1 MDAMSGKRVLIVVEN
16 LPVPLDRRV
25 WQEACALRDAGY
37 VVTIVCPKMRG
48 YTATEEF
55 IDGIQIYRH
64 WISSEAS
71 GGRGFLLEYTSAL
84 VGELWCA
91 MKAWRRGGFDIIHL
105 CNPPDLL
112 FLVALPFKLL
122 FGTKVVYDVH
132 DLWPEMFVAKFRR
145 RGLLRQGVLY
155 WGVLLAHRCTL
166 AVADCVI
173 ATNESVKHMV
183 LKRGQL
189 SDDVVSVVRTSPV
202 AIDTTVEADPDL
214 KGGKPY
220 LVVYVGV
227 MGDADGVRHLIEAA
241 DHLVNEMNRD
251 DVTFLLMGTGPEYR
265 KLVALRDQK
274 QLGNCV
280 DIPGMVS
287 DEFLSVALQTADLG
301 VSCDPINEYNHHCT
315 MNKVLEYMAFG
326 KPQVM
331 FDLREGRVSAGDAA
345 VYIEESS
352 VLLAESIAN
361 LLDDPVLRQKL
372 GRLGLERIDG
382 ELGWKQS
389 VEALIGLYAKI
400 SKAP

>member
-71 GGRGFLLEYTSAL
+71 GVRGFLLEYTSAL

-251 DVTFLLMGTGPEYR
+251 DVTFLINHEGLPLARTRSGTLELFENQRG
-265 KLVALRDQK
+265 LRMRASLDMRDPDVRSIVPKMQRGDLDKMSFAFIPTRQK
-274 QLGNCV
+274 WKDV
-280 DIPGMVS
+280 DGK
-287 DEFLSVALQTADLG
+287 DL
-301 VSCDPINEYNHHCT
+301 PRRT
-315 MNKVLEYMAFG
+315 
-326 KPQVM
+326 
-331 FDLREGRVSAGDAA
+331 
-345 VYIEESS
+345 IEE
-352 VLLAESIAN
+352 AELYDVSIVTTPAYS
-361 LLDDPVLRQKL
+361 
-372 GRLGLERIDG
+372 GTE
-382 ELGWKQS
+382 
-389 VEALIGLYAKI
+389 IGLRSLEQFRK
-400 SKAP
+400 SQRKSQAPRRMRMKDRLQK